1 MNNYISQSC
10 SSYSTVKSQKRI
22 LSNPSRCI
30 VDGELVWS
38 YLYLPA
44 NEKHEVATKIG
55 ARVDEIIGDLR
66 EITNVTSVF

>member
-1 MNNYISQSC
+1 MIISC
-10 SSYSTVKSQKRI
+10 FPNRTVKSQKRV

-55 ARVDEIIGDLR
+55 ARVEEIIGDLR